1 MAHCDSPEDTLDP
14 FTVVLCSN
22 ALDVYVAQLKPRANK
37 VFSAAYAAIVVCP
50 LPRSHPPPP
59 PPWGVRHGLWGLC
72 VRPLPITS
80 TYASPICVV
89 KGVGGGCPSRA
100 QLPPAPDAR
109 LCAAGAKSAPRH
121 AGVGLA
127 GDGTMLCSSLS
138 RCQSSSTDAK
148 QSSGLTAAS
157 LSSSLIAR

>member
-50 LPRSHPPPP
+50 LPRSHPPP
-59 PPWGVRHGLWGLC
+59 
-72 VRPLPITS
+72 
-80 TYASPICVV
+80 AAA
-89 KGVGGGCPSRA
+89 VGGAPWAVGTLCASTADHVHVCVAHLRRKRRGGWLPVAGTAATRAGCPIVCSRR
-100 QLPPAPDAR
+100 QI
-109 LCAAGAKSAPRH
+109 SAETRR
-121 AGVGLA
+121 
-127 GDGTMLCSSLS
+127 MLCSSLS